1 MPTLSPKGKARMVN
15 FFARKI
21 HFTSAADAP
30 FPSDFVCRLRLR
42 GGRAPFVALRHFPR
56 FIGDISP
63 FRGRACPKGES
74 KRNIVFYN
82 KKDYIFIF
90 SRKICSLF
98 LRFLMPRYLFL
109 QPFFGVVFVRLHICL
124 CLIKTRNNRLIRRL
138 IVAKRIK
145 YLIFFRGKSLILYEF
160 HFVFVRL
167 SLRRIVEYF

>member
-1 MPTLSPKGKARMVN
+1 MVN

-30 FPSDFVCRLRLR
+30 FPSEFVCHLRLR

-56 FIGDISP
+56 FIGDICP
-63 FRGRACPKGES
+63 FRGRACPRGES
-74 KRNIVFYN
+74 RRNIVFTI
-82 KKDYIFIF
+82 KKTTFLSF
-90 SRKICSLF
+90 SARFVVFF
-98 LRFLMPRYLFL
+98 LCFLMPRYLFL

-145 YLIFFRGKSLILYEF
+145 YLIFYQGKSPLLYEF